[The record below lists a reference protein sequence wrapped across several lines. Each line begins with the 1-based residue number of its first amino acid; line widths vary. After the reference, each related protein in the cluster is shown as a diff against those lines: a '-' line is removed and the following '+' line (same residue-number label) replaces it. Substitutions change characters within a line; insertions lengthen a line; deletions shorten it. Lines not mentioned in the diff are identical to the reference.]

1 MANTAALGAS
11 LYVPTTR
18 VDLLSIANGET
29 LGNLRSLI
37 FCTEDAVS
45 QHDLPSALENLS
57 KTLLAMKPHSDS
69 SRFVRV
75 RNQHVLMQILQM
87 SGVEK
92 LTGFVLPKATRRN
105 FDSYFSQVLTTK
117 HLLMPTLETIEVFDE
132 YEMRMFRKVIDRPQV
147 RNRILALRIGGNDL
161 LSLLG
166 IRRPVNQTIY
176 KTPLGPVISRL
187 ITIFKPYGFSL
198 TSPVFEHFGNPALL
212 DIEVQEDIAH
222 GLIGKTAIHPN
233 QVELIERHY
242 RVKPEDLEVAYAIV
256 SEDSPAVFKMNDSM
270 CEVATHTT
278 WANQIIRQ
286 SELYGVIS
294 DDLSPTNVTNI
305 SSKLLLQEA

>member
-1 MANTAALGAS
+1 MAKTAALGAS

-18 VDLLSIANGET
+18 LDLLSIANGDT
-29 LGNLRSLI
+29 RYSLRSVI

-45 QHDLPSALENLS
+45 QHDLPFALENLS
-57 KTLLAMKPHSDS
+57 KTLEAMNPQSSS

-75 RNQHVLMQILQM
+75 RNQQVMMQILQM
-87 SGVEK
+87 PGVEN
-92 LTGFVLPKATRRN
+92 LTGFVIPKATRKN
-105 FDSYFSQVLTTK
+105 FDSYFSQILTTK

-132 YEMRMFRKVIDRPQV
+132 YEMRMFRKVIDKPQI

-166 IRRPVNQTIY
+166 IRRPNNQTIY
-176 KTPLGPVISRL
+176 KTPLGPVICRL

-222 GLIGKTAIHPN
+222 GLIGKTATHPN
-233 QVELIERHY
+233 QIELIERHY
-242 RVKPEDLEVAYAIV
+242 RVNQEDLDVANAII
-256 SEDSPAVFKMNDSM
+256 SDDSPAVFKMHDSM

-278 WANQIIRQ
+278 WANQIIKQ
-286 SELYGVIS
+286 AELYGINS
-294 DDLSPTNVTNI
+294 DEMLGTNVTNI
-305 SSKLLLQEA
+305 SSKLLQEA